1 MSILRHPLNYAPSRH
16 AGLVCKVNTWKSE
29 MSCIHSQLPNIF
41 YLISGTNSFQSI
53 LTKCLLVI
61 PCPLLS
67 HSFMATTKVRGCHEL
82 TNSLLLPEEDI
93 IPRTEEQQLLTHH
106 VSKSCFASFFW
117 SWPYPPSSFR
127 AAWVLE
133 LVDLLPKIWK
143 FNFFFWLFWKSQIN
157 VSILMKIHCTLST
170 QLWTWLFFF

>member
-1 MSILRHPLNYAPSRH
+1 
-16 AGLVCKVNTWKSE
+16 

-143 FNFFFWLFWKSQIN
+143 FNFFFLAILK
-157 VSILMKIHCTLST
+157 VSNKCQYSDENSLYSLHAALDLT
-170 QLWTWLFFF
+170 FFFLNLLNFQSLKEKKRWNGIFKNISSSF